1 VSRRRGA
8 LVLAVAIVA
17 VLGVVAAVGGAF
29 LAPPPQ
35 SETGV
40 VIAVDGSSL
49 TDVRGFTLR
58 TTDGRTVEFGLG
70 ALENGAQFPPAHLRE
85 HQATATPIV
94 VTYREEGSR
103 RLAIR
108 LEDAVAS
115 GATPG
120 ASPAASPASSP
131 PG

>member
-1 VSRRRGA
+1 MSRRRSA

-17 VLGVVAAVGGAF
+17 VAGVVAAIGGPF
-29 LAPPPQ
+29 LAAPPRT
-35 SETGV
+35 ETGV
-40 VIAVDGSSL
+40 VVAVDGSSL

-70 ALENGAQFPPAHLRE
+70 AVENGAQFPPAHLRE

-94 VTYREEGSR
+94 VTYREEAGR

-108 LEDAVAS
+108 LEDAAVPSDSAGS
-115 GATPG
+115 
-120 ASPAASPASSP
+120 SAAA
-131 PG
+131 G